1 MEIEELKFEEAF
13 KKLEEIS
20 KRLED
25 PELSLEESIELF
37 KEGVA
42 LYKYCKKKLNE
53 ARLKV
58 KDVLKDLEEV
68 E

>member
-1 MEIEELKFEEAF
+1 MEIEDLNFEEAF

-37 KEGVA
+37 K
-42 LYKYCKKKLNE
+42 
-53 ARLKV
+53 
-58 KDVLKDLEEV
+58 
-68 E
+68 